1 MPYHVF
7 GVPRDMVIYTDNGP
21 KESLKHVKYD
31 IKYENADK
39 GHLTKYFVY

>member
-1 MPYHVF
+1 MPYRVF
-7 GVPRDMVIYTDNGP
+7 GAPRDVVIYIDNGH
-21 KESLKHVKYD
+21 KESLKHIKYD